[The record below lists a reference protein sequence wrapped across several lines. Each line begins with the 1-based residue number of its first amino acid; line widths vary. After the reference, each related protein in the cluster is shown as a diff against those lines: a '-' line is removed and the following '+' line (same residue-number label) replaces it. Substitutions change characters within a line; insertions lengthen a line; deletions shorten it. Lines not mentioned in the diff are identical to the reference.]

1 MKSSL
6 DDFSLILESAQRIYA
21 FTPERYEDLI
31 DDSNG
36 VVQDALCM
44 RFQIIGETLN
54 RIRSKYPED
63 YERYE
68 RYERAEWQ
76 YLIAIRNI
84 ISHSYVSVDFAVL
97 WDVARNKLSE
107 LMSDFER
114 IIDEIQETT

>member
-6 DDFSLILESAQRIYA
+6 DDFSLILESSQRIYA

-31 DDSNG
+31 DGSNG

-44 RFQIIGETLN
+44 RFQVIGETLN

-63 YERYE
+63 YE

-97 WDVARNKLSE
+97 WDVARNKLPE

-114 IIDEIQETT
+114 IIDAIQEIT

>member
-31 DDSNG
+31 DGSNG

-44 RFQIIGETLN
+44 RFQVIGETLN

-63 YERYE
+63 
-68 RYERAEWQ
+68 YERAEWQ

-97 WDVARNKLSE
+97 WDVARNKLPE

-114 IIDEIQETT
+114 IIDAIQEIT

>member
-6 DDFSLILESAQRIYA
+6 DDFSLIFESAQRIYA

-31 DDSNG
+31 DDSNA

-44 RFQIIGETLN
+44 RFQVIGETLN
-54 RIRSKYPED
+54 RIRTKYPED
-63 YERYE
+63 YEQYE
-68 RYERAEWQ
+68 RTEWQ
-76 YLIAIRNI
+76 YLIAIRNV

-97 WDVARNKLSE
+97 WDVARNKLPE

-114 IIDEIQETT
+114 IIDQIQETT